1 MIMTKN
7 NPIPRRQLLKSA
19 AAAAAVV
26 AAAGVTSAKE
36 VGAPAILSGKRQWK
50 MVMTWQKLLPGLGT
64 GAVRL
69 AERITRLSEGRLE
82 VKAYGGGEL
91 VPALEVF
98 DAVSQGTAEMGHCAP
113 YYWLNKSKAT
123 AFFCGVPGGLT
134 FQEQNGW
141 LYFGGGQKL
150 WDELYAPFGLKS
162 FPAGNTGC
170 QMGGW
175 FNRELKSK
183 EDIKGLKMRIPGL
196 GGEVFSRLGGSAQVI
211 PPQELFTAMQSGVI
225 DALEWVGPWNDLS
238 LGFHRVSK
246 YYYGPAFQEGAPTLE
261 LMVNKK
267 AFDALPQDLQQIVK
281 VACATEND
289 VMTAEYHANN
299 IHAFQRMKYEYKVD
313 IRSYPKDLLKAF
325 FLMSEDVAASVAEES
340 PIAKKIYESYAT
352 YRKASIGLADVT
364 ERAFLNARAT
374 AHL

>member
-1 MIMTKN
+1 MKKA
-7 NPIPRRQLLKSA
+7 PLLARRKLLKQA
-19 AAAAAVV
+19 AAATLTAATLG
-26 AAAGVTSAKE
+26 ASSAN
-36 VGAPAILSGKRQWK
+36 ATPAIISGKRQWK

-91 VPALEVF
+91 VPAMEVF

-134 FQEQNGW
+134 VQEQNGW
-141 LYFGGGQKL
+141 LYYGGGQKL

-175 FNRELKSK
+175 FNRELHSR

-246 YYYGPAFQEGAPTLE
+246 FYYGPAYQEGGPTLE
-261 LMVNKK
+261 LMINKK
-267 AFDALPQDLQQIVK
+267 AYDALPEDLQQIVK
-281 VACATEND
+281 VACATENE
-289 VMTAEYHANN
+289 VMAAEYHANN
-299 IHAFQRMKYEYKVD
+299 ILAFQRMKYEYKVD
-313 IRSYPKDLLKAF
+313 IRPYPKDLLKAF
-325 FLMSEDVAASVAEES
+325 FAMSEEVVASVADES
-340 PIAKKIYESYAT
+340 PIAKRIYESYAT
-352 YRKASIGLADVT
+352 YRKASIGMSKVT
-364 ERAFLNARAT
+364 EQGFLNARAMIS
-374 AHL
+374 